1 MSVQSEVNRLEQA
14 KADIKTAMQAKGIT
28 VPSDAT
34 LDEYAELLAEMVVG
48 IAFGGTGATNAAQAR
63 TNLGITL
70 ANLGVT
76 ATAAE
81 LNKLDGITATT
92 AELNY
97 VDGVTSAIQTQ
108 LNSKSPS
115 THTHSNMKGASS
127 SVAGTAGFVPAP
139 SIGSQNKYLRGD
151 GTWQVPTNTTYG
163 VATTSQNGLM
173 SAADKTKLN
182 SLEETT
188 AIDTP
193 YIESL
198 F

>member
-63 TNLGITL
+63 INLGITL

-76 ATAAE
+76 ATATE
-81 LNKLDGITATT
+81 LNRLDGITATT

-108 LNSKSPS
+108 FNSKSP
-115 THTHSNMKGASS
+115 TNHTHSNMAGASS
-127 SVAGTAGFVPAP
+127 SANGIAGFVPAP
-139 SIGSQNKYLRGD
+139 IAGSQSKYLRGD
-151 GTWQVPTNTTYG
+151 GTWQTPTNTTYG
-163 VATTSQNGLM
+163 VATTSKNGLM
-173 SAADKTKLN
+173 SATDKSKLD

-188 AIDTP
+188 AIDTT

>member
-48 IAFGGTGATNAAQAR
+48 IAFGGTGATNAVQAR
-63 TNLGITL
+63 INLGITL

-76 ATAAE
+76 ATATE
-81 LNKLDGITATT
+81 LNRLDGITATT

-108 LNSKSPS
+108 LNSKSP
-115 THTHSNMKGASS
+115 TNHTHSNMAGASS
-127 SVAGTAGFVPAP
+127 SANGTAGFVPAT
-139 SIGSQNKYLRGD
+139 IAGSQNKYLRGD
-151 GTWQVPTNTTYG
+151 GTWQTPTNTTYG
-163 VATTSQNGLM
+163 VATTSKNGLM
-173 SAADKTKLN
+173 SATDKSKLD

-188 AIDTP
+188 AIDTS